1 MHPGYG
7 FLSERA
13 EFAEACAQAGIA
25 FIGPTVTQLHLFGDK
40 ARHGRWRKN
49 AACRCCPPAGRGDA
63 AEAQAFS
70 RRRARAG

>member
-1 MHPGYG
+1 
-7 FLSERA
+7 
-13 EFAEACAQAGIA
+13 
-25 FIGPTVTQLHLFGDK
+25 VTQLHLFGDK